1 MAKKKAAAQKAAA
14 PVTVDDWGATAAAP
28 AKKKKGGGGLMKVGG
43 VVVAAVAVIM
53 ALGGG
58 GANPLVDLDVNDEAA
73 LRKVFFG
80 GEVWAVACQDGRKP
94 LADSVEAVAHR
105 LNKEMNFGVVDCKTQ
120 LPGKSYTL
128 TQRWKL
134 KKQHADD
141 PVVFLSNGVS
151 VEQIGAQYFRS
162 EYDLIRELRLLALR
176 RPFMAKNTELLRE
189 KCWSKARCLLVL
201 QGGTLEAP
209 VEKALHALAG
219 HHARGGKGRTGQSA
233 EDQSSVVFVS
243 MDAAEHRLPFEGY
256 DLGDAI
262 KLRSFEAGNHR
273 AIYFRNVTGS
283 ATLKALAH
291 KGALTTEALGKF
303 LGTVSLD
310 SDETPYAKLVDIKKD
325 INSLGIYRR
334 SKKTKAKK
342 ATIKGGKDFT
352 EDAKKAAEEQKKK
365 KPETAEELK
374 AAFKEQQK
382 REQEK
387 RARMDAESDDL
398 FEEVDGE
405 EEVVE
410 EEEEDEEE
418 EMI

>member
-1 MAKKKAAAQKAAA
+1 M
-14 PVTVDDWGATAAAP
+14 G
-28 AKKKKGGGGLMKVGG
+28 
-43 VVVAAVAVIM
+43 
-53 ALGGG
+53 
-58 GANPLVDLDVNDEAA
+58 
-73 LRKVFFG
+73 
-80 GEVWAVACQDGRKP
+80 
-94 LADSVEAVAHR
+94 
-105 LNKEMNFGVVDCKTQ
+105 
-120 LPGKSYTL
+120 
-128 TQRWKL
+128 
-134 KKQHADD
+134 
-141 PVVFLSNGVS
+141 
-151 VEQIGAQYFRS
+151 
-162 EYDLIRELRLLALR
+162 
-176 RPFMAKNTELLRE
+176 E
-189 KCWSKARCLLVL
+189 KCWSKARRLLVL
-201 QGGTLEAP
+201 RGGTLEAP

-233 EDQSSVVFVS
+233 EDQSQVVFVS

-310 SDETPYAKLVDIKKD
+310 SDEKPYAKLVDIKKD
-325 INSLGIYRR
+325 INTLGIYRR

-342 ATIKGGKDFT
+342 ATITGGKDFS
-352 EDAKKAAEEQKKK
+352 EDAKKA
-365 KPETAEELK
+365 AEELK

-398 FEEVDGE
+398 FEEVDGDV
-405 EEVVE
+405 EEVV
-410 EEEEDEEE
+410 EEEDEEE

>member
-1 MAKKKAAAQKAAA
+1 M
-14 PVTVDDWGATAAAP
+14 G
-28 AKKKKGGGGLMKVGG
+28 
-43 VVVAAVAVIM
+43 
-53 ALGGG
+53 
-58 GANPLVDLDVNDEAA
+58 
-73 LRKVFFG
+73 
-80 GEVWAVACQDGRKP
+80 
-94 LADSVEAVAHR
+94 
-105 LNKEMNFGVVDCKTQ
+105 
-120 LPGKSYTL
+120 
-128 TQRWKL
+128 
-134 KKQHADD
+134 
-141 PVVFLSNGVS
+141 
-151 VEQIGAQYFRS
+151 
-162 EYDLIRELRLLALR
+162 
-176 RPFMAKNTELLRE
+176 E

-219 HHARGGKGRTGQSA
+219 HHARGGKGRTGASA
-233 EDQSSVVFVS
+233 EDQSQVVFVS

-283 ATLKALAH
+283 STLKALAH
-291 KGALTTEALGKF
+291 KGTLTTEALGKF

-352 EDAKKAAEEQKKK
+352 EDAKKAAEEQ
-365 KPETAEELK
+365 
-374 AAFKEQQK
+374 
-382 REQEK
+382 QEK

-410 EEEEDEEE
+410 EEEE
-418 EMI
+418 

>member
-1 MAKKKAAAQKAAA
+1 M
-14 PVTVDDWGATAAAP
+14 G
-28 AKKKKGGGGLMKVGG
+28 
-43 VVVAAVAVIM
+43 
-53 ALGGG
+53 
-58 GANPLVDLDVNDEAA
+58 
-73 LRKVFFG
+73 
-80 GEVWAVACQDGRKP
+80 
-94 LADSVEAVAHR
+94 
-105 LNKEMNFGVVDCKTQ
+105 
-120 LPGKSYTL
+120 
-128 TQRWKL
+128 
-134 KKQHADD
+134 
-141 PVVFLSNGVS
+141 
-151 VEQIGAQYFRS
+151 
-162 EYDLIRELRLLALR
+162 
-176 RPFMAKNTELLRE
+176 
-189 KCWSKARCLLVL
+189 CWSKARCLLVL

-219 HHARGGKGRTGQSA
+219 HHARGGKGRTGNSA

-262 KLRSFEAGNHR
+262 KLRSFEAGSHR

-310 SDETPYAKLVDIKKD
+310 SDEKPYAKLVDIKKD
-325 INSLGIYRR
+325 
-334 SKKTKAKK
+334 
-342 ATIKGGKDFT
+342 TITGGKDFS

-398 FEEVDGE
+398 FEEVDGDF
-405 EEVVE
+405 EEV
-410 EEEEDEEE
+410 DRS
-418 EMI
+418 ID